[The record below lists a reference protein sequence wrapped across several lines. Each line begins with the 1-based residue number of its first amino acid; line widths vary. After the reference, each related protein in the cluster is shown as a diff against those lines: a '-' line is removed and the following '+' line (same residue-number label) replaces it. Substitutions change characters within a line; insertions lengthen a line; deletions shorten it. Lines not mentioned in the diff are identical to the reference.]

1 MLEYLKL
8 PPFEPIREIS
18 LKNLSLKTAFLV
30 TLASGRRGSEV
41 HAFSGDPKSYAFEID
56 GSVSL
61 NFLEDFL
68 AKNQVPGTKSPVVN
82 IKSLRDTLDPSADD
96 RKICPVRALRK
107 YLQRTEAFRLDRKRL
122 FISFNLE
129 YKKDI
134 QVSSLARWLK
144 TVIKEAY
151 SQKSIQTSARAHEI
165 RAWSASL
172 ALEHNVAVNDILE
185 AAYWRS
191 RNVFIKHYLRRV
203 SHLRGDGS
211 NGISAVAVAQN
222 IISSQH

>member
-1 MLEYLKL
+1 M
-8 PPFEPIREIS
+8 
-18 LKNLSLKTAFLV
+18 
-30 TLASGRRGSEV
+30 
-41 HAFSGDPKSYAFEID
+41 
-56 GSVSL
+56 
-61 NFLEDFL
+61 
-68 AKNQVPGTKSPVVN
+68 AKNQVPGSKSPVVN

-107 YLQRTEAFRLDRKRL
+107 YLQRTEAFRLDRRHL
-122 FISFNLE
+122 FISFNLD

-211 NGISAVAVAQN
+211 IGFSAVAVAQN
-222 IISSQH
+222 IISSQY